1 MGFIA
6 IQLLI
11 FAVGLAILYFGAE
24 GMLGGATRI
33 ARRLGVSPL
42 VIGLTLVAFGTS
54 APELSLDVTA
64 AFRGSTEL
72 AFGDLVGSNIANVG
86 LILGV
91 AAIIRPLRV
100 HARLLRAE
108 VPIMISTA
116 LLVWGLA
123 FDGELSRQDGLILL
137 ALLVLFLGYS
147 FRAARAETAAVR
159 AEFAEAAP
167 KAGKPVVDGFMVVV
181 GLIGLIVGAQLMVHA
196 AVTVAE
202 HLGVSKLMIGLTI
215 VAIGTSLPELATSIV
230 AARRDDADIVA
241 GNVIGSNIFNMLCVL
256 ALVAVIRPIPVPAS
270 SLQVDV
276 PVMAAYSALLVPI
289 MLRGMVVTRG
299 EGVFLVMGYTGF
311 LVWQIVAALRG

>member
-256 ALVAVIRPIPVPAS
+256 ALVAVIRPIPVPVS

>member
-1 MGFIA
+1 MA
-6 IQLLI
+6 
-11 FAVGLAILYFGAE
+11 
-24 GMLGGATRI
+24 
-33 ARRLGVSPL
+33 
-42 VIGLTLVAFGTS
+42 
-54 APELSLDVTA
+54 
-64 AFRGSTEL
+64 
-72 AFGDLVGSNIANVG
+72 
-86 LILGV
+86 LIL
-91 AAIIRPLRV
+91 AAI
-100 HARLLRAE
+100 
-108 VPIMISTA
+108 
-116 LLVWGLA
+116 
-123 FDGELSRQDGLILL
+123 L

-147 FRAARAETAAVR
+147 FRAARAESAAVR

-167 KAGKPVVDGFMVVV
+167 KAGKPVVDGLMVVV
-181 GLIGLIVGAQLMVHA
+181 GLVGLIVGAQLMVHA

-299 EGVFLVMGYTGF
+299 EGVFLLIGYTGF